1 MRKPL
6 QSPADWPTLAATAT
20 WDEISAVLAGGV
32 DIDATDT
39 QGRTAI
45 LVTAKAGRLDIVR
58 ELIAAG
64 ADINKQDQIRL
75 NPLLWGCIVGH
86 FDLVK
91 LMVDT
96 GADLERR
103 TRFDGA
109 PIHPAAEKGHLE
121 IVRLLA
127 EETDVNVNHTNLCG
141 WTPMLEAIILGDG
154 GPRQQDIVRLLI
166 AAGADPTMTDQWG
179 VSPLQHAQQKGY
191 NELADILAR
200 ALT

>member
-6 QSPADWPTLAATAT
+6 QNPTDWPTLAAIVT
-20 WDEISAVLAGGV
+20 WDQISAVLGGGADV
-32 DIDATDT
+32 NATDT

-45 LVTAKAGRLDIVR
+45 LIAAKAGRLDIVR
-58 ELIAAG
+58 QLIAAG

-75 NPLLWGCIVGH
+75 NPLLWGCIVGD

-91 LMVDT
+91 LMVEA

-109 PIHPAAEKGHLE
+109 PIHPAAEKGHVE

-141 WTPMLEAIILGDG
+141 WTPLLEAIILNDG
-154 GPRQQDIVRLLI
+154 GPRQQEVVRLLL
-166 AAGADPTMTDQWG
+166 AAGADPAMADQWG
-179 VSPLQHAQQKGY
+179 TSPVQHALKKGY
-191 NELADILAR
+191 TELADILAQ
-200 ALT
+200 ALA